1 MKRLLLAPLLF
12 LLAGCS
18 NDLTIKSNIGEKIL
32 IKNSTVFLDNKSF
45 DDLIKIV
52 EANTAEELLKENEDS
67 EYYRKQLTVNQGY
80 LQARLSRPMTSISRK
95 IVASTEELI
104 NYYTLKVNESDNRIF
119 NIKERG
125 KSLIEEIKEKSLK
138 YTLPDIHLKEITY
151 RPIAIDLNN
160 KKTILEYEYVSC
172 FNPKLN
178 NEIKDFWEKNDK
190 SLSQSYLSIKIC
202 DKYAKFK

>member
-67 EYYRKQLTVNQGY
+67 EYYRKQLPIEQGY
-80 LQARLSRPMTSISRK
+80 LKSRLSRGSSK
-95 IVASTEELI
+95 ELI
-104 NYYTLKVNESDNRIF
+104 RLTNESINLYTRRINESDNRIF

-202 DKYAKFK
+202 DKYAKFN

>member
-67 EYYRKQLTVNQGY
+67 EYYRKQLPIEQGY
-80 LQARLSRPMTSISRK
+80 LKSRLSRGSSK
-95 IVASTEELI
+95 ELI
-104 NYYTLKVNESDNRIF
+104 RLTNESINLYTRRINESDNRIF

-125 KSLIEEIKEKSLK
+125 KSLIEEIKEKRLK
-138 YTLPDIHLKEITY
+138 IYT
-151 RPIAIDLNN
+151 
-160 KKTILEYEYVSC
+160 S
-172 FNPKLN
+172 
-178 NEIKDFWEKNDK
+178 
-190 SLSQSYLSIKIC
+190 
-202 DKYAKFK
+202 

>member
-67 EYYRKQLTVNQGY
+67 EYYRKQLPIEQGY
-80 LQARLSRPMTSISRK
+80 LQSRLSRGSSK
-95 IVASTEELI
+95 ELI
-104 NYYTLKVNESDNRIF
+104 RLTKESINLYTRRINESDNRIF

-160 KKTILEYEYVSC
+160 NKTILEYEYVSC